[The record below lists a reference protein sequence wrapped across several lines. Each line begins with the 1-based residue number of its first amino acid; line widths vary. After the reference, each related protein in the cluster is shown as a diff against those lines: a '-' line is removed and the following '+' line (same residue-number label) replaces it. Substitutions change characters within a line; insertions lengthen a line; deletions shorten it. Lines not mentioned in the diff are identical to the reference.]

1 MSSAT
6 DRTDVSPGDAP
17 LASGGSQSRVS
28 AAIWFVLLAA
38 LLLRLVTAVTDR
50 GTAAKKTPAP
60 EPAPRLLRWAALE
73 KAPAL
78 AGGKP
83 LLYDFTAEW
92 CAPCHR
98 LDHEGWGDPE
108 IAALVNASFVPVRV
122 LDREREEGKN
132 PPAID
137 ELQHRYGVE
146 AFPTLIAADG
156 SGKEIARFEGWSGK
170 DGLKQFLEKAKAKR

>member
-1 MSSAT
+1 M
-6 DRTDVSPGDAP
+6 DRTE
-17 LASGGSQSRVS
+17 LAEASAAQALPSRGSQSRIS

-38 LLLRLVTAVTDR
+38 LLFRVVTAVTDR
-50 GTAAKKTPAP
+50 GEHSKKTPRPEAP
-60 EPAPRLLRWAALE
+60 PPLLHWAALG
-73 KAPAL
+73 KAPAD

-132 PPAID
+132 PPAVD

-146 AFPTLIAADG
+146 AFPTLVAADS
-156 SGKEIARFEGWSGK
+156 SGKEIARFEGWSGR
-170 DGLKQFLEKAKAKR
+170 DGLRQFLERAKAKR

>member
-1 MSSAT
+1 M
-6 DRTDVSPGDAP
+6 DRTDLSAAP
-17 LASGGSQSRVS
+17 VALLDSRGSQSRVS

-38 LLLRLVTAVTDR
+38 LLLRVVTAVTDR

-60 EPAPRLLRWAALE
+60 EAPPPLLRWAALE
-73 KAPAL
+73 KAPAQ

-83 LLYDFTAEW
+83 ILYDFTAEW

-108 IAALVNASFVPVRV
+108 IAAAVNASFVPVRV

-132 PPAID
+132 PPAIE

-146 AFPTLIAADG
+146 AFPTLVAADA
-156 SGKEIARFEGWSGK
+156 SGKEIARFEGWSGR
-170 DGLKQFLEKAKAKR
+170 DGLKDFLERAKKKR

>member
-1 MSSAT
+1 MDRIELVEGSA
-6 DRTDVSPGDAP
+6 AP
-17 LASGGSQSRVS
+17 AIPSRGSQSRIS

-38 LLLRLVTAVTDR
+38 LLFRVVTAVTDR
-50 GTAAKKTPAP
+50 GEHPKKARAP
-60 EPAPRLLRWAALE
+60 EAPPPLLHWAALE
-73 KAPAL
+73 KAPTA

-132 PPAID
+132 PPVVD

-146 AFPTLIAADG
+146 AFPTLVAADS
-156 SGKEIARFEGWSGK
+156 SGKEIARFEGWGGK
-170 DGLKQFLEKAKAKR
+170 DGLRQFLERAKTKR